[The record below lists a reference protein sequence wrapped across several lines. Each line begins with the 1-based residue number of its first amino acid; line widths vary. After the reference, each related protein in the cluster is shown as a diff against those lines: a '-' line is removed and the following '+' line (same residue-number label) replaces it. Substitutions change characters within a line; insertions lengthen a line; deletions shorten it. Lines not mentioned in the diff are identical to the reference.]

1 MILEGWCCG
10 SPPIKKTY
18 LQNNINI
25 LEQRFDKELTWRN
38 YYNNKLK
45 TEYSELF
52 KKFDKLIYFN
62 APNFSCVF
70 NWRLKQEKNM
80 KINKNS
86 KKGMDKKE
94 IAEFIQHYEKITKWM
109 MRVLPTEADLTIYI
123 NTNQNI
129 KKISIA

>member
-1 MILEGWCCG
+1 ME
-10 SPPIKKTY
+10 KK
-18 LQNNINI
+18 
-25 LEQRFDKELTWRN
+25 FDKKLKWRN

-45 TEYSELF
+45 NEYSELY

-62 APNFSCVF
+62 APDFSCVF

-80 KINKNS
+80 KKTKNS
-86 KKGMDKKE
+86 KQGIDKKE

-109 MRVLPTEADLTIYI
+109 MKVLPTESDLTVYI

-129 KKISIA
+129 TKISIA